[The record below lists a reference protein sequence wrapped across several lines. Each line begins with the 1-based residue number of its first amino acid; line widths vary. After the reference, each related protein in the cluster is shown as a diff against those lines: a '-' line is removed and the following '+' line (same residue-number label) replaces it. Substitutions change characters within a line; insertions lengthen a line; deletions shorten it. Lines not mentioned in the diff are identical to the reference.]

1 MLAAAPTAAK
11 CFTVGY
17 EGRRVDELL
26 ENLATAGVEQVI
38 DVRERAQSR
47 KPGFSGK
54 SLRAE
59 LYDAGISYK
68 HIPELGSPSDV
79 RATYRATGDF
89 EAFSKRYRNHLKRQ
103 RAFLTLLLELIAIRR
118 TALLC
123 FERDSE
129 ACHRSL
135 ICQELESPRLSFT
148 HL

>member
-1 MLAAAPTAAK
+1 MLGAAPTAAE

-26 ENLATAGVEQVI
+26 DSLATAGVEQVI

-59 LYDAGISYK
+59 LSGAGISYK
-68 HIPELGSPSDV
+68 HIPELGSPSHV

-89 EAFSKRYRNHLKRQ
+89 ETFSECYRDHLRRQ
-103 RAFLTLLLELIAIRR
+103 RAFLTLVLELIAIRR

-123 FERDSE
+123 FERDSG

-135 ICQELESPRLSFT
+135 ICKELESAGLSFT